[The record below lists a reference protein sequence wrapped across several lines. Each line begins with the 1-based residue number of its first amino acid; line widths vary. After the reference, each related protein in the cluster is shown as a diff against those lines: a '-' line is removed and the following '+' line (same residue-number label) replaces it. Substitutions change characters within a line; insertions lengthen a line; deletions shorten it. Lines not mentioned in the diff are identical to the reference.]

1 MLNSAVVLSQECDL
15 HQDLQ
20 NRVSSTRSTQDK
32 FLHSVLL
39 APAYL
44 VDNFREGRHLTD
56 LGVTCER
63 VNSKVWQAIRQ
74 NNVDRYHFLPASAA
88 FDVPELIL
96 DFKHFVTV
104 PRNVLLELKPQ
115 AYVASLGQLFRDRL
129 SQRFANYLAR
139 IALPDP
145 ADEAQVTQA
154 EAVH

>member
-1 MLNSAVVLSQECDL
+1 M
-15 HQDLQ
+15 
-20 NRVSSTRSTQDK
+20 
-32 FLHSVLL
+32 
-39 APAYL
+39 
-44 VDNFREGRHLTD
+44 
-56 LGVTCER
+56 
-63 VNSKVWQAIRQ
+63 
-74 NNVDRYHFLPASAA
+74 
-88 FDVPELIL
+88 PELIL